1 MTRVVSIFAILIAAL
16 IPVLALLWA
25 SGAPLFFGLRIWTEQ
40 LLVAAVCLSMS
51 LCFLMR
57 SVRRL
62 PRTAAEAPFPDKF
75 LALAAFAY
83 GVFLTFRFPYL
94 TENLFYA
101 REEALTVAAIGLV
114 LLLESVRRAIG
125 MPLLL
130 ILGAICLYA
139 LFSDQLSG
147 PLQSRAI
154 GPERLA
160 TFAIL
165 DSASMTGAA
174 LTIGVVVVVPYIVLA
189 RLLMASGGS
198 AFFSDLSI
206 SLLGGT
212 RGGAGK
218 IAVLGSAFFG
228 SISGSAVSNVA
239 STGAITIPLM
249 EKGGYRRKTAAAI
262 EASASTGGQLVPPIM
277 GASAFLLAE
286 NLQVPYATVI
296 SAALIPALLYY
307 VSLLAFA
314 DFEAARRGLK
324 AIEGE
329 RPRTSS
335 VLLRGWFVL
344 LPFVILIAGLFT
356 FNWRPETAALAATG
370 ALFTIAL
377 FRTYEG
383 ARLDFRALWR
393 VLVDSGR
400 TSMDIIL
407 ICAVASI
414 VIGIFNLSGLSFGL
428 TFFLVQVGQGS
439 LLILLALTAVLCIL
453 LGMGLPTVGVYL
465 LLAALAVP
473 PLVELGVVPMA
484 AHLFVLYFG
493 MLSMIT
499 PPVAIAAFVAANMA
513 GTPPMATAVEAVRVG
528 WTAFLVPPLFVGAPA
543 LLMMG
548 PPGETFF
555 ATVTAIA
562 GIIVVTGG
570 VTGWFRAPLGPAL
583 RIGCIAGG
591 LALLIPHSLV
601 PYGYALNAAGLA
613 MGVLIWLA
621 AGRPESGAVNPD
633 DARYASCKSAG
644 RPDAS

>member
-1 MTRVVSIFAILIAAL
+1 MIRSFNTIAVICAAI

-25 SGAPLFFGLRIWTEQ
+25 SGAPLALGLRVWTEQ
-40 LLVAAVCLSMS
+40 LLIASVGLAMALS
-51 LCFLMR
+51 FLTK
-57 SVRRL
+57 SVRREA
-62 PRTAAEAPFPDKF
+62 REIEAAPTIDRV
-75 LALAAFAY
+75 LATIALVY

-101 REEALTVAAIGLV
+101 QRETLAVATIGI
-114 LLLESVRRAIG
+114 LLLVETVRRAIG
-125 MPLLL
+125 LPLLI
-130 ILGAICLYA
+130 ILGVICLYA
-139 LFSDQLSG
+139 LFADQLTG
-147 PLQSRAI
+147 PLQSRAVS
-154 GPERLA
+154 PARLA

-189 RLLMASGGS
+189 RLLLASGGS

-249 EKGGYRRKTAAAI
+249 VKGGYRPRTAAAI

-286 NLQVPYATVI
+286 NLGVAYSAVI

-314 DFEAARRGLK
+314 DFEAARRDLK
-324 AIEGE
+324 PVDGE

-335 VLLRGWFVL
+335 VMLRGWFVL
-344 LPFVILIAGLFT
+344 TPFAVLVFGLFT
-356 FNWRPETAALAATG
+356 FNWRPEMAALVAVAV
-370 ALFTIAL
+370 LFAVAV
-377 FRTYEG
+377 FKTYEG
-383 ARLDFRALWR
+383 PRITLPALWQT
-393 VLVDSGR
+393 LLDAGK
-400 TSMDIIL
+400 TSVDIIL

-439 LLILLALTAVLCIL
+439 LTFLLLLTAVLCII

-465 LLAALAVP
+465 LLAALAAP
-473 PLVELGVVPMA
+473 PLIELGISPMS

-513 GTPPMATAVEAVRVG
+513 KTPPMATAVEAVRVG
-528 WTAFLVPPLFVGAPA
+528 WTAFIVPFLFVASPA
-543 LLMMG
+543 LLMINSG
-548 PPGETFF
+548 WLEITLS
-555 ATVTAIA
+555 VLTAVA
-562 GIIVVTGG
+562 GILMTTGG
-570 VTGWFRAPLGPAL
+570 VVGWLRAPLPFVL
-583 RIGCIAGG
+583 RSASVLAGIM
-591 LALLIPHSLV
+591 LFIPHAALD
-601 PYGYALNAAGLA
+601 YGWGINIVGGMIAAF
-613 MGVLIWLA
+613 VWLA
-621 AGRPESGAVNPD
+621 ATRMKAAEL
-633 DARYASCKSAG
+633 KST
-644 RPDAS
+644 

>member
-1 MTRVVSIFAILIAAL
+1 MIRSFNMIAVICAVL

-25 SGAPLFFGLRIWTEQ
+25 SGAPLALGLRVWTEQ
-40 LLVAAVCLSMS
+40 LLIASVGLAMALS
-51 LCFLMR
+51 FLTK
-57 SVRRL
+57 SVRREA
-62 PRTAAEAPFPDKF
+62 RQIDEAPTYDRM
-75 LALAAFAY
+75 LATIALVY
-83 GVFLTFRFPYL
+83 GLFLTLRFPYL

-101 REEALTVAAIGLV
+101 PREALVVAAIGIV
-114 LLLESVRRAIG
+114 LLAETVRRAIG
-125 MPLLL
+125 LPLLV
-130 ILGAICLYA
+130 ILATICLYA
-139 LFSDQLSG
+139 LFAEHLTG
-147 PLQSRAI
+147 PLQSRSV
-154 GPERLA
+154 GPARLA

-189 RLLMASGGS
+189 RLLLASGGS

-249 EKGGYRRKTAAAI
+249 IKAGYRARTAAAI

-286 NLQVPYATVI
+286 NLQVAYAAVI
-296 SAALIPALLYY
+296 SAALIPAILYY

-314 DFEAARRGLK
+314 DFEAARRNLK
-324 AIEGE
+324 PVEGT
-329 RPRTSS
+329 RPRTAN
-335 VLLRGWFVL
+335 VMLRGWFVL
-344 LPFVILIAGLFT
+344 TPFAILVFGLFT
-356 FNWRPETAALAATG
+356 FNWRPEMAALVAVCTLFAV
-370 ALFTIAL
+370 ALFKTYDGPRITISC
-377 FRTYEG
+377 
-383 ARLDFRALWR
+383 LW
-393 VLVDSGR
+393 VTLIEAGR
-400 TSMDIIL
+400 TSVDIIL

-439 LLILLALTAVLCIL
+439 LILLLLLTAILCII

-465 LLAALAVP
+465 LLAALAAP
-473 PLVELGVVPMA
+473 PLIELGISPMS

-513 GTPPMATAVEAVRVG
+513 NTPPMATAVEAVRVG
-528 WTAFLVPPLFVGAPA
+528 WTAFIVPFLFVASPA
-543 LLMMG
+543 LLMIESSWG
-548 PPGETFF
+548 DI
-555 ATVTAIA
+555 ALSLLTAIV
-562 GIIVVTGG
+562 GILMVTGG
-570 VTGWFRAPLGPAL
+570 VVGWLRVSLGPLL
-583 RIGCIAGG
+583 RVASVAAGIM
-591 LALLIPHSLV
+591 LLITHT
-601 PYGYALNAAGLA
+601 ALDFGWAIN
-613 MGVLIWLA
+613 GVGAVLSALIWVA
-621 AGRPESGAVNPD
+621 AGRMVSTRALPS
-633 DARYASCKSAG
+633 
-644 RPDAS
+644 

>member
-1 MTRVVSIFAILIAAL
+1 MIRSFNIIAVVCAAL

-25 SGAPLFFGLRIWTEQ
+25 SGAPLALGLRVWTEQ
-40 LLVAAVCLSMS
+40 LLIASVGLAMALS
-51 LCFLMR
+51 FLTK
-57 SVRRL
+57 SVRREA
-62 PRTAAEAPFPDKF
+62 REIEEAPTIDRVLATIALVYGAF
-75 LALAAFAY
+75 LS
-83 GVFLTFRFPYL
+83 FRFPYL

-101 REEALTVAAIGLV
+101 PRETLTVAIIGI
-114 LLLESVRRAIG
+114 LLLVETVRRAVG
-125 MPLLL
+125 LPLLI
-130 ILGAICLYA
+130 ILGVICLYA
-139 LFSDQLSG
+139 LFSDQLTG
-147 PLQSRAI
+147 PLQSRAVS
-154 GPERLA
+154 PARLA

-189 RLLMASGGS
+189 RLLLASGGS

-228 SISGSAVSNVA
+228 AISGSAVSNVA

-249 EKGGYRRKTAAAI
+249 VKSGYRPRTAAAI

-286 NLQVPYATVI
+286 NLGVAYSAVI

-314 DFEAARRGLK
+314 DFEAARRDLK
-324 AIEGE
+324 PVEGE
-329 RPRTSS
+329 RPRTSY
-335 VLLRGWFVL
+335 VMLRGWFVL
-344 LPFVILIAGLFT
+344 TPFAVLVFGLFT
-356 FNWRPETAALAATG
+356 FNWRPEMAALVAVAV
-370 ALFTIAL
+370 LFAVAV
-377 FRTYEG
+377 FKTYEG
-383 ARLDFRALWR
+383 PPITLSDLWQTLLDA
-393 VLVDSGR
+393 GK
-400 TSMDIIL
+400 TSVDIIL

-439 LLILLALTAVLCIL
+439 LILLLLLTAVLCII

-465 LLAALAVP
+465 LLAALAAP
-473 PLVELGVVPMA
+473 PLIELGISPMS

-513 GTPPMATAVEAVRVG
+513 KTPPMATAVEAVRVG
-528 WTAFLVPPLFVGAPA
+528 WTAFIVPFLFVASPA
-543 LLMMG
+543 LLMIDAG
-548 PPGETFF
+548 WLEITLSVLPS
-555 ATVTAIA
+555 VA
-562 GIIVVTGG
+562 GILMTTGG
-570 VTGWFRAPLGPAL
+570 VVGWLRAPLPFVL
-583 RIGCIAGG
+583 RGASVLAGIMMF
-591 LALLIPHSLV
+591 IPHAALD
-601 PYGYALNAAGLA
+601 YGWGINVIGGIIAAFVWRTA
-613 MGVLIWLA
+613 TRMKA
-621 AGRPESGAVNPD
+621 AEINVA
-633 DARYASCKSAG
+633 
-644 RPDAS
+644 